1 MRKKMSIRMVVAM
14 AVVLAAPALCSAT
27 SVPIGAPVALG
38 PRALA
43 LRMEHNAEIASYI
56 ARRGYPDWAE
66 EVEVDS
72 GLPLEAHE
80 VRLFYLRLDKEIAFT
95 RAYILGCPAV
105 SVRKFERPLTPA
117 MRTAIEHYYVSHD
130 PARRAEMAAE
140 RAMLA
145 AERAERGAAVA
156 VDAAD
161 RATRIAGKMERSF
174 VARLKK

>member
-1 MRKKMSIRMVVAM
+1 MRKKMSIRMVVALA
-14 AVVLAAPALCSAT
+14 AVVMVPAVCGAT
-27 SVPIGAPVALG
+27 SIPVGPPVALG

-43 LRMEHNAEIASYI
+43 LRMEHNSEIASYI

-80 VRLFYLRLDKEIAFT
+80 VRLFYLRLDKEVAFT
-95 RAYILGCPAV
+95 RAYILGNPAI

-130 PARRAEMAAE
+130 PGRRAELAAE

-161 RATRIAGKMERSF
+161 RATRIAGKMERAF
-174 VARLKK
+174 VARLSK

>member
-1 MRKKMSIRMVVAM
+1 MRSKMSMALVVAM
-14 AVVLAAPALCSAT
+14 AVVFSAPGLCVAT
-27 SVPIGAPVALG
+27 SIPVGPPVALG

-43 LRMEHNAEIASYI
+43 LRMEGNSEIASYI

-95 RAYILGCPAV
+95 RAYILGSPSIGV
-105 SVRKFERPLTPA
+105 WKFERPLSPA
-117 MRTAIEHYYVSHD
+117 MRIAIGHYYLSHD
-130 PARRAEMAAE
+130 PARRAELAAE
-140 RAMLA
+140 RAMVA

-161 RATRIAGKMERSF
+161 RATRIAAKMEQSF
-174 VARLKK
+174 FARLRK